1 METVERKGTPMSIS
15 RGLAETRL
23 RKRYYE
29 QARIYPIMWKKIKL
43 AVFIETNVRK
53 VMRDDLLADYDRLPN
68 WHPHD

>member
-1 METVERKGTPMSIS
+1 
-15 RGLAETRL
+15 
-23 RKRYYE
+23 
-29 QARIYPIMWKKIKL
+29 MWKEIKL